1 MPIVFLGEDYQW
13 EELSKSIIDNEC
25 IRVHSINDF
34 YSTEG
39 DIYLFLQDDISTINF
54 TQLNKPVLIN
64 SVTKTLAQLTTPT
77 NVLRINGWQTFLQ
90 RPVWEITGIV
100 TTEIIKSLSSSL
112 QKKIITVPDEI
123 GFATAKVV
131 SMIINEA
138 YFALQDEVSSKAEI
152 DIAMK
157 LGTNYP
163 YGPFEWATKIGIKN
177 IYTLLHTLSE
187 QQKRYTPSSL
197 LKKEVE

>member
-34 YSTEG
+34 YSTED

>member
-54 TQLNKPVLIN
+54 AQLNKPVLIN

>member
-25 IRVHSINDF
+25 IRVHSINEF
-34 YSTEG
+34 YSAEG

-54 TQLNKPVLIN
+54 AQIKKPILIN
-64 SVTKTLAQLTTPT
+64 SVTKTLAQLNKPT

-90 RPVWEITGIV
+90 RTVWEIAGVV
-100 TTEIIKSLSSSL
+100 TTEITNSLLSSL
-112 QKKIITVPDEI
+112 QKKIITVPDDI

-187 QQKRYTPSSL
+187 QQKRYTPSIL
-197 LKKEVE
+197 LKKEAE